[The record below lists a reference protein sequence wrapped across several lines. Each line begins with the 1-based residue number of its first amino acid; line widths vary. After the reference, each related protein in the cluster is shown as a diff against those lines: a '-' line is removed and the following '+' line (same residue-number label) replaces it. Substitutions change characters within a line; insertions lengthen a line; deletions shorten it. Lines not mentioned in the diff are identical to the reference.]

1 METGEKT
8 EKELEKE
15 DQMSFVRKVLGI
27 VALQLS
33 ITFIFAICGS
43 INYNFGAAAASLPCF
58 ITSISVYLASLIAL
72 FCSKGLRHSFP
83 GNYAMLT
90 IVTV

>member
-43 INYNFGAAAASLPCF
+43 IN
-58 ITSISVYLASLIAL
+58 
-72 FCSKGLRHSFP
+72 
-83 GNYAMLT
+83 
-90 IVTV
+90 